1 MTILMVVLKPNVVI
15 PKDSNPN
22 PKNPSLKDPN
32 PKEPGLARMQVNDV
46 NNVV

>member
-1 MTILMVVLKPNVVI
+1 MNILMVVLKPNVVI

-22 PKNPSLKDPN
+22 PKNP
-32 PKEPGLARMQVNDV
+32 GLARMQANDV